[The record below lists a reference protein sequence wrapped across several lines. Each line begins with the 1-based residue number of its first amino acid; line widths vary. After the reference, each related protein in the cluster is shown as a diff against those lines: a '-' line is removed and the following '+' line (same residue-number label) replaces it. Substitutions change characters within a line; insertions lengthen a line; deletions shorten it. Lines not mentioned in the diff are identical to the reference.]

1 MSELELSVD
10 QLRGMIGVEVSHR
23 GIPCRVIEVLDDGPT
38 LVLQDLKRR
47 DMQTDQYGDP
57 RRRVPTT
64 YTVPVLDSDRRSIHP
79 DFLGLD
85 LQ

>member
-1 MSELELSVD
+1 MPELDFSME
-10 QLRGMIGVEVSHR
+10 QLRGMIGIEVKHR

-38 LVLQDLKRR
+38 LVLQDLNRR

-57 RRRVPTT
+57 RRRVPAT
-64 YTVPVLDSDRRSIHP
+64 YTVPVLDTDCRSIHP